1 MSGNLELRIRE
12 RAHAIWEREGR
23 PEGREVAHWHM
34 AAAEIAAEA
43 APARKARPAKAV
55 DATEAKAAA
64 PKRAAAAR
72 ASAPSRSQKTD

>member
-23 PEGREVAHWHM
+23 PEGREVEHWHM
-34 AAAEIAAEA
+34 AAAEIAAEV
-43 APARKARPAKAV
+43 APARKTRTKAAG
-55 DATEAKAAA
+55 ATEAKEPA

-72 ASAPSRSQKTD
+72 ATAPSRSRKTD

>member
-43 APARKARPAKAV
+43 APARKARPAKA
-55 DATEAKAAA
+55 AADSKEPA

-72 ASAPSRSQKTD
+72 ASAPSRSRKTD

>member
-23 PEGREVAHWHM
+23 PEGREVAHWQM

-43 APARKARPAKAV
+43 APARKPRPAKA
-55 DATEAKAAA
+55 AAA
-64 PKRAAAAR
+64 AETKEPALKRAAAAR
-72 ASAPSRSQKTD
+72 ASAPSRSRKTD